1 MEPHVYIGRAGT
13 GKTWACFK
21 EIERILQDHP
31 EHQIILLVPDP
42 ATYMMERKLAEF
54 RREKGFTTVRVV
66 GITRLAYQVYQSLG
80 LVKERGLSDMGR

>member
-42 ATYMMERKLAEF
+42 ATYMMEDYTLGIPSVSILGACERTWA
-54 RREKGFTTVRVV
+54 V
-66 GITRLAYQVYQSLG
+66 GHG
-80 LVKERGLSDMGR
+80 P

>member
-13 GKTWACFK
+13 GKTWACFE

-66 GITRLAYQVYQSLG
+66 GITRLA
-80 LVKERGLSDMGR
+80 